1 MNLYCSINCHITKG
15 QLYAVVGQ
23 VGAGKTSLLSAILG
37 EIKKLS
43 GTVTIKGC
51 MKILSWQM
59 QQIGNGY
66 CYSAKIS
73 LPFLVN

>member
-43 GTVTIKGC
+43 GTVAIKVC
-51 MKILSWQM
+51 IKIMSCQR
-59 QQIGNGY
+59 QQIGKGY
-66 CYSAKIS
+66 CNSAKI
-73 LPFLVN
+73 N